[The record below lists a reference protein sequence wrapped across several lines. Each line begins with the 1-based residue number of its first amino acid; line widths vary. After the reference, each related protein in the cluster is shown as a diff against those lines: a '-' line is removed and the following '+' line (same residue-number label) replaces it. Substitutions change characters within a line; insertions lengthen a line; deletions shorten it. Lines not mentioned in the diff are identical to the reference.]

1 MVHIESNFASEF
13 LKQAIMIL
21 DSDTN
26 LVYLSKLILEHPN
39 GIDIVK
45 QLEDNGVAVGF
56 IPSTKDIWARDY
68 MPVQIADNKF
78 IGYEYCPNYLYP
90 NYASSITNQTRVCDE
105 MEIDTI
111 PTGLIID
118 GGNVVKTSKGI
129 IMIDKVFHE
138 NNHFSRMGLIN
149 RLEEAFC
156 SEIIFLPWD
165 RSEYYGHADGVVR
178 EISAGKV
185 LLTNYHRFSKKYAEQ
200 FERILSSLFDV
211 EVLNYDVEIPHK
223 NDWCYINYL
232 RIGDKIFLPQ
242 LTPMRRVVEEDC
254 IVGNRKAEYVPVGK
268 IVEED
273 GMAEEQF
280 KHLFSNCEIIP
291 VSCPKIVDNGGALNC
306 ITWNVK
312 EVRASS
318 LPEI

>member
-1 MVHIESNFASEF
+1 
-13 LKQAIMIL
+13 MIL

-45 QLEDNGVAVGF
+45 QLEDNGVSVDF

-68 MPVQIADNKF
+68 MPVQTKDDKF

-90 NYASSITNQTRVCDE
+90 NYASLITNQTRVCDE
-105 MEIDTI
+105 MEIDTM

-138 NNHFSRMGLIN
+138 NNRFSRIGLIN
-149 RLEEAFC
+149 RLENAFC

-178 EISAGKV
+178 EVSAGKV
-185 LLTNYHRFSKKYAEQ
+185 LMTNYHRFSKKYADQ
-200 FERILSSLFDV
+200 FERILSNHFVV
-211 EVLNYDVEIPHK
+211 EVLDYEVENPHK
-223 NDWCYINYL
+223 NNWCYINYL

-242 LTPMRRVVEEDC
+242 LTPMRCVVEEDC
-254 IVGNRKAEYVPVGK
+254 IVGNRKAEYVPNGRTVK
-268 IVEED
+268 ED
-273 GMAEEQF
+273 AMAVEQF
-280 KHLFSNCEIIP
+280 KRLFTNCEIIP

-318 LPEI
+318 SPEI

>member
-1 MVHIESNFASEF
+1 
-13 LKQAIMIL
+13 MIL

-39 GIDIVK
+39 GINIVK

-68 MPVQIADNKF
+68 MPVQIAYNKF

-90 NYASSITNQTRVCDE
+90 NYASLITNQTRVCDE

-111 PTGLIID
+111 ATGLIID
-118 GGNVVKTSKGI
+118 GGNVIKTSKGI

-149 RLEEAFC
+149 RLEEAF
-156 SEIIFLPWD
+156 SSDIIFLPWD

-200 FERILSSLFDV
+200 FERILSNHFEV
-211 EVLNYDVEIPHK
+211 EVLDYEVKNPHK
-223 NDWCYINYL
+223 NNWCYINYL
-232 RIGDKIFLPQ
+232 HIGDKIFLPQ
-242 LTPMRRVVEEDC
+242 LTPMHRVEEEDC
-254 IVGNRKAEYVPVGK
+254 TVGNRKAEYVPNGK

-273 GMAEEQF
+273 AMAVEQF
-280 KHLFSNCEIIP
+280 KYLFPNCKIIP

-312 EVRASS
+312 DVRASS